1 MLIKS
6 MVSRLIL
13 VGIIGIS
20 VGCGGKDKK
29 VNTPSSS
36 TGADV
41 SSSDSSFD
49 TPTSDNS
56 SNTANAASLGE
67 AIYFEYDSNDLTT
80 EAKSTL
86 EQNAEWLQEK
96 SDRVLTIEGHT
107 DEAGTPAYNLGLG
120 EGRAAAARE
129 YLLRLGIEPNR
140 VKIITYGEERPA
152 ASDDSLNRRSMFV
165 TSKN

>member
-1 MLIKS
+1 MLLKR
-6 MVSRLIL
+6 MVFRLVL
-13 VGIIGIS
+13 IGLLGTS
-20 VGCGGKDKK
+20 VSCGGKDKK
-29 VNTPSSS
+29 TPKAPSGS
-36 TGADV
+36 TGAVTNSQDGGLAGPDAGT
-41 SSSDSSFD
+41 SSS
-49 TPTSDNS
+49 
-56 SNTANAASLGE
+56 ALGE
-67 AIYFEYDSNDLTT
+67 AIYFEFDSNDLTA

-96 SDRVLTIEGHT
+96 DDRILTIEGHT

-120 EGRAAAARE
+120 ERRAATARE